1 VIDVQEA
8 RAARKGHEP
17 ERTCIGC
24 GKADAREHLVRVVVG
39 PQGEVAFDLA
49 GGAFGRG
56 AHVHPSLSCLEKAA
70 SKGLSRSFG
79 VAVHCDGAALSALL
93 VEAADRRIEGLLSSA
108 ARSGLVVIGFESVDT
123 ALVRDE
129 VVLAVVA
136 RDAGGCASSRSI
148 QQAVSEGRAVAWG
161 TKAVLASLVCRVEV
175 SVLGIRSSKIGASV
189 LMTCRA
195 ADGARS
201 VSEVR

>member
-8 RAARKGHEP
+8 RIPRKGHQP

-24 GKADAREHLVRVVVG
+24 GKDDVRENLVRVVVG

-56 AHVHPSLSCLEKAA
+56 AHVHPSSSCLQKAA
-70 SKGLSRSFG
+70 SKGLSRSFS
-79 VAVHCDGAALSALL
+79 VPVSCDGASLCVLL
-93 VEAADRRIEGLLSSA
+93 TEAADRRIEGLLSSA
-108 ARSGLVVIGFESVDT
+108 ARSGVAVIGFEAVDA
-123 ALVRDE
+123 ALARDE
-129 VVLAVVA
+129 LVLAVVA
-136 RDAGGCASSRSI
+136 CDAGGCATSRSI
-148 QQAVSEGRAVAWG
+148 QQAVAQGRAVAWG
-161 TKAVLASLVCRVEV
+161 TKAVLGALVCRGEV
-175 SVLGIRSSKIGASV
+175 SVLGIRSAKIGASV